1 MIAAKEKCPYCEG
14 ENYHEM
20 IRTDGTEVIS
30 IKKSKLGILPEFVQ
44 AEINYCPMC
53 GRDLFTY

>member
-20 IRTDGTEVIS
+20 IRTDGTEAIS
-30 IKKSKLGILPEFVQ
+30 IKKT
-44 AEINYCPMC
+44 N
-53 GRDLFTY
+53 